1 LALILTLSIVFFSL
15 AVFNL
20 GFLRTPVRGWQPTG
34 ETDVYLDLGSV
45 RRVDSIY
52 VLLGDAQSVMFDVYV
67 GQPGRWEYS
76 TSFRD
81 EWYYGWRSVAL
92 AEAETRYIRLFF
104 YGKTGKINEIFLV
117 NEDGEKIRIDRIWGG
132 EGVEPAVKRLV
143 DEQELVE
150 WPPTYRS
157 QTYFDEIYYVRTA
170 EEYLKGAELYEWTHP
185 PLGKLLIAF
194 SISLLGFSPFAWRII
209 GVLFATLMVPLIYLL
224 GREMFRRRIA
234 AFIAAFLLTFDFLHF
249 TMGRIATVDTFA
261 VFFTVASTLLFYL
274 NYREI
279 SAGDFKFK
287 GYLVFL
293 AFLLF
298 ALAFSTK
305 WYVLYGLIGQLFLL
319 LLFALKGF
327 IASQSNLTTKFK
339 EYLSQPLKP
348 LLGLPSLLKALRPH
362 LHGLALDIEKYLMKP
377 FAVILLSALVSGLVY
392 VSTFIPYMMAGHSLT
407 DVYTRQW
414 TMYNYHAQLE
424 ATHPFSSAW
433 WSWPLIIRPL
443 WLYVSYLPDG
453 MVSTITAMGN
463 PAIWWFGL
471 VSIITIFWRLIKGR
485 DKNCLFILC
494 IFLFQWLPYAFI
506 SRCLFIYHFY
516 VNVPMLILAT
526 TYLLNESWESK
537 GGRAFVAAYLSLT
550 AILFILFYPVIS
562 GYPIPY
568 SYKEFLRWFNSWV
581 F

>member
-1 LALILTLSIVFFSL
+1 MLTLSIVFFSL

-92 AEAETRYIRLFF
+92 AEAETRYIRL
-104 YGKTGKINEIFLV
+104 
-117 NEDGEKIRIDRIWGG
+117 
-132 EGVEPAVKRLV
+132 AVKRLV

-279 SAGDFKFK
+279 SAG
-287 GYLVFL
+287 
-293 AFLLF
+293 
-298 ALAFSTK
+298 S
-305 WYVLYGLIGQLFLL
+305 
-319 LLFALKGF
+319 
-327 IASQSNLTTKFK
+327 
-339 EYLSQPLKP
+339 
-348 LLGLPSLLKALRPH
+348 SL
-362 LHGLALDIEKYLMKP
+362 
-377 FAVILLSALVSGLVY
+377 
-392 VSTFIPYMMAGHSLT
+392 
-407 DVYTRQW
+407 
-414 TMYNYHAQLE
+414 
-424 ATHPFSSAW
+424 
-433 WSWPLIIRPL
+433 
-443 WLYVSYLPDG
+443 
-453 MVSTITAMGN
+453 
-463 PAIWWFGL
+463 
-471 VSIITIFWRLIKGR
+471 
-485 DKNCLFILC
+485 
-494 IFLFQWLPYAFI
+494 
-506 SRCLFIYHFY
+506 
-516 VNVPMLILAT
+516 
-526 TYLLNESWESK
+526 
-537 GGRAFVAAYLSLT
+537 
-550 AILFILFYPVIS
+550 
-562 GYPIPY
+562 
-568 SYKEFLRWFNSWV
+568 
-581 F
+581 